1 MQPIQIESVGN
12 LLLQVSRE
20 LKEHGWA
27 LICTAYQGHP
37 YQCTLGLEARWRHP
51 ELEVLGLTP
60 ELGQF
65 VLERFV
71 TRIKAGERFKAGD
84 FFSNVLR
91 GHDLFIVENP
101 IDPEGPPLTGGRLR
115 VIWPDARARYPWHPD
130 CDPGCAAQC
139 VLIEIDG
146 LNMHGLEV
154 LFSYAGRLA

>member
-1 MQPIQIESVGN
+1 MQPIQIDSVGN

-27 LICTAYQGHP
+27 LICTEYQGHP

-60 ELGQF
+60 DLGQF

-71 TRIKAGERFKAGD
+71 RRIRSGELFKAGD
-84 FFSNVLR
+84 FFSNVLK

-130 CDPGCAAQC
+130 CDPGCAAQA
-139 VLIEIDG
+139 VLIEPDG

-154 LFSYAGRLA
+154 LFANTGRLS